1 MTSEAR
7 EQDFRWFMI
16 GQASWFSAFGLQA
29 VLFPFLIVNILLQ
42 GPERIGL
49 AQTALMAPSLLLMM
63 LGGALADASDL
74 RRLLMYLQL
83 LAAVPPLLLGVT
95 ILLYGPSYTALI
107 VYAVAYGSMQAFIL
121 PARDAMLHRVAG
133 ADMQRAVTTATA
145 IQFASQIVGFVVG
158 AAAKVLGASGL
169 LLAQA
174 ALLASGALATRRLP
188 PAKPIRDVLADAAPK
203 GTGARLADIV
213 GGVNEVWSSPRLRPV
228 VLLMSGVGLFFIS
241 VFMVLLPVMV
251 RDLYQGSSG
260 SLALINGA
268 FVMGTITSTV
278 VLMRRPPVMHQGRA
292 IVLALIGGAS
302 LVATFSLELPQPQF
316 YAHIYVFGCGAGVVM
331 SLGRT
336 IVQESARPS
345 HRARI
350 MAVYNLSFLGAAPI
364 GAFGLGQIAAAIG
377 VLQAAL
383 WSAAGMAIL
392 LVTMLALSPVWG
404 LRREVEMQL
413 VNSPSD
419 T

>member
-1 MTSEAR
+1 MSLDTR
-7 EQDFRWFMI
+7 QQDFRWFMV

-63 LGGALADASDL
+63 LGGAVADASDL

-83 LAAVPPLLLGVT
+83 LAALPPLLLGAT

-107 VYAVAYGSMQAFIL
+107 AYAVAYGSMQAFIL

-145 IQFASQIVGFVVG
+145 LQFASQIVGFVVG
-158 AAAKVLGASGL
+158 AGAKILGAPGL

-174 ALLASGALATRRLP
+174 VLLASGALATRRLP
-188 PAKPIRDVLADAAPK
+188 PAAPIRDPSGVPAGRSA
-203 GTGARLADIV
+203 GARLKDVV
-213 GGVNEVWSSPRLRPV
+213 GGVSEVWGSARLRPV
-228 VLLMSGVGLFFIS
+228 VLLMSGVGMFFIS

-251 RDLYQGSSG
+251 RDIYHGSSG

-278 VLMRRPPVMHQGRA
+278 VLMRRSAVVRQGRA
-292 IVLALIGGAS
+292 MVLALIGGAS
-302 LVATFSLELPQPQF
+302 LVATFSLELLQPQF
-316 YAHIYVFGCGAGVVM
+316 YAHIYIFGCGAGIVM
-331 SLGRT
+331 SIGRT

-364 GAFGLGQIAAAIG
+364 GAFCLGHIAAAIG

-383 WSAAGMAIL
+383 VCATGMACLLIL
-392 LVTMLALSPVWG
+392 MLAFTPVWR
-404 LRREVEMQL
+404 LQREADPQA
-413 VNSPSD
+413 
-419 T
+419 